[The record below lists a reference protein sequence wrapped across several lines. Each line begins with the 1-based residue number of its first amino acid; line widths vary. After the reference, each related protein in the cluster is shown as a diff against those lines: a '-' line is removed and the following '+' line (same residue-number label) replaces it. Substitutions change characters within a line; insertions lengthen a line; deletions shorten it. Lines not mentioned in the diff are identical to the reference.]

1 MNVASIRFLLPP
13 IVAIIMS
20 INMSDNLVVNLTDSS
35 DILVVNSTESP
46 SHERHFWPFRTFL
59 LIVTYF
65 NKICHPFFKF
75 TQNDTIS
82 SILWMHNI
90 RSYYVEKSVLQKIQR
105 R

>member
-46 SHERHFWPFRTFL
+46 SHERHFWPFRHHNGSRHRPRFVDVLMRFL
-59 LIVTYF
+59 VHVCKFLQLNSYLTHANRL
-65 NKICHPFFKF
+65 NK
-75 TQNDTIS
+75 
-82 SILWMHNI
+82 L
-90 RSYYVEKSVLQKIQR
+90 
-105 R
+105 